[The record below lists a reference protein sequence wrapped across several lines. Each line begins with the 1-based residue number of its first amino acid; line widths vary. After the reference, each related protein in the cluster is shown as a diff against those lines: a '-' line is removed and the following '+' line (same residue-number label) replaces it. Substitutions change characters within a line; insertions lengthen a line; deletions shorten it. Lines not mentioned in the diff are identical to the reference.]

1 MITQEKKKKKRD
13 QAISDVKY
21 ILVLSFS
28 GICRY
33 HCDHFQGYY
42 NVIILIEFSRRSC
55 LGPYEQANPLI
66 MKTGGN
72 KDRERDQMEEDKAII
87 LNNIIKIPL

>member
-1 MITQEKKKKKRD
+1 
-13 QAISDVKY
+13 
-21 ILVLSFS
+21 
-28 GICRY
+28 
-33 HCDHFQGYY
+33 
-42 NVIILIEFSRRSC
+42 
-55 LGPYEQANPLI
+55 